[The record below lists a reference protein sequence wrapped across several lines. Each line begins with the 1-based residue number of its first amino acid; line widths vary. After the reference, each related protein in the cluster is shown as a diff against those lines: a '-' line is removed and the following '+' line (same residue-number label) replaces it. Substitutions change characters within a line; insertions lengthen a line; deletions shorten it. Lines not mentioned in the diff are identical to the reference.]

1 MIGQFTIFQD
11 RREAGRLL
19 GEQLQARQWTMPLV
33 MALPR
38 GGVPVAYEVAQALHA
53 PLELM
58 IVRKLGHPLQP
69 EYAIGAIASGGVV
82 VMNDSGE
89 LIPASVVK
97 VIVQREREELARRE
111 ALYRAGAA
119 APEIR
124 GREVIL
130 VDDGLATGATMG
142 AAVAALRQLAPAK
155 VIVAVPVG
163 APDSVAML
171 RRQSDEVVCLQAP
184 EGFRAVGE
192 WYRNFSQTSDEEVTQ
207 LMAQAR
213 RELAATGR

>member
-1 MIGQFTIFQD
+1 MFGQHKVFLD
-11 RREAGRLL
+11 RHEAGRLL
-19 GEQLQARQWTMPLV
+19 GEQLQARQWTLPLV

-69 EYAIGAIASGGVV
+69 EFAIGAIASGGVV
-82 VMNDSGE
+82 VMNPGE
-89 LIPASVVK
+89 RIPAFAVEK
-97 VIVQREREELARRE
+97 IVERERAELARRE
-111 ALYRAGAA
+111 ILYRGGAP

-124 GREVIL
+124 GHEIIL
-130 VDDGLATGATMG
+130 VDDGLATGATMN

-163 APDSVAML
+163 SPEAVAML

-192 WYRNFSQTSDEEVTQ
+192 WYRDFSQTSDEEVTQ
-207 LMAQAR
+207 LLGQAR
-213 RELAATGR
+213 RELSVTGR

>member
-1 MIGQFTIFQD
+1 MFGHYKVFQD

-19 GEQLQARQWTMPLV
+19 GERLQARPWTNPLV

-58 IVRKLGHPLQP
+58 IVRKLGHPLSP
-69 EYAIGAIASGGVV
+69 EFAIGAIASGGVV
-82 VMNDSGE
+82 VMNAGE
-89 LIPASVVK
+89 RIPAFALEK
-97 VIVQREREELARRE
+97 IVERERAELARRE
-111 ALYRAGAA
+111 ALYRGGAP

-124 GREVIL
+124 GHDVFL
-130 VDDGLATGATMG
+130 VDDGLATGATMS

-163 APDSVAML
+163 SPDSVAML
-171 RRQSDEVVCLQAP
+171 RRQADELLCLQEP
-184 EGFRAVGE
+184 ERFRAVGE
-192 WYRNFSQTSDEEVTQ
+192 WYRDFSQTSDEEVTQ
-207 LMAQAR
+207 LLEQAR
-213 RELAATGR
+213 RELSVTSR